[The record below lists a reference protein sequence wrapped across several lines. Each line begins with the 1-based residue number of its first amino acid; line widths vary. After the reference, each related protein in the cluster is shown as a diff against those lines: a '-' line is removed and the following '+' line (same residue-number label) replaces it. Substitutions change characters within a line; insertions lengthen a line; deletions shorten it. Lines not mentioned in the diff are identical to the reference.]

1 MRWSFSDSE
10 AAFEES
16 HKAISLLGKRKR
28 KDQNS
33 VLINSEERA
42 ALLSIRKLRLAYHS
56 RSTKVISVSNIPVFL
71 PILESTVAKSIR
83 IGYF

>member
-16 HKAISLLGKRKR
+16 QKAISLLGKRKR

-56 RSTKVISVSNIPVFL
+56 RSTRVISVSNIQIVL
-71 PILESTVAKSIR
+71 LILESVVAKSIR